1 MAGSGEPGSEYLV
14 VRRGIAVVL
23 VAVVVVIVLADSLG
37 LGRPVEPVIL
47 GALLLTAA
55 GMVAVDLPALRR

>member
-1 MAGSGEPGSEYLV
+1 MAGPPGSEY
-14 VRRGIAVVL
+14 RAARQAIAVVL
-23 VAVVVVIVLADSLG
+23 VGLVVLIVVVDSLG
-37 LGRPVEPVIL
+37 VGRPVEPIIL